1 MALLND
7 ILAWTKSLPT
17 WQRDACR
24 RLLQKEAGLE
34 DADHTELYALLK
46 KENQIETE
54 NAVEAVPL
62 ASEHLPAVLA
72 AGETV
77 VLVSLRELEN
87 VNQIP
92 KDHTLGFSETGMT
105 VIYGGNGS
113 GKSGYARVMKRACRA
128 RDQSEPIHPNANDP
142 AASSKIPTAKFNF
155 KVAGASEE
163 IVWSRDSTPPN
174 RLSTISVFDSR
185 CARSYVTAEQD
196 VAYLPYGLDIV
207 ENLANRVLPKLSEML
222 EAEIAGINV
231 DTLPFQHLIAK
242 TKVGEAIEN
251 LSVKSDAE
259 AIKSLGTLTDDDI
272 RRIAA
277 LQKALKEANPLAKAE
292 ECRLAALR
300 LKTYAGKLAKTLVW
314 VSNDAVA
321 KLQAIAEERK
331 ASEDAEAKAADDL
344 RAGEELLPGTGVQ
357 AWKLLFEAARRYA
370 TEAAYP
376 GEEFPSSAEN
386 KVCPLCQEELPESGT
401 QRLKRFEEYIKNDVA
416 KTADAAR
423 KKVETAKAKIEAAD
437 LQVVPE
443 EALKVELKALD
454 APILQV
460 IDDFQ
465 ESVEARRTSM
475 LDCLETPKW
484 DDIPALSE
492 SPRAQVRE
500 IAAHQLRAHRSLVKA
515 ADGENRKKLEDDLSE
530 LSARQ
535 NLAKTLPAV
544 IDLLGRMKKKAAL
557 EKCRSS
563 LKTRPIS
570 DKSKE
575 FATVAVTDEL
585 RKALDAEFAA
595 LGIGHIKTKL
605 KERSV
610 RGKMLHQLLLDLP
623 TTNRIDEILSEGEQ
637 RAIALGSF
645 LAELALANHSCGI
658 VFDDPISSLDH
669 KRRGRAAK
677 RMVRE
682 AKNRQVIIFT
692 HDVVFLEQ
700 LRAECKRFGNEPT
713 ISSLDREG
721 ASAGLVKPGLPWVH
735 KSFGERLDALEKAQK
750 GFEKLPWPDEPS
762 EELAGQITRQY
773 SFMRATIER
782 VVQDLFLNG
791 TVQRFR
797 DYIEVKRLAE
807 VVGIQQAEVDE
818 LFRLNQRCHDVVEA
832 HDPASAK
839 DEPPPTPDEF
849 KQDIA
854 DLRVLIDSVNARRKA
869 AKSGGGSK

>member
-7 ILAWTKSLPT
+7 ILVWTESLPK

-24 RLLQKEAGLE
+24 RLLQMEAGLD
-34 DADHTELYALLK
+34 DADYSELYSLLK

-54 NAVEAVPL
+54 NAVDAVPL
-62 ASEHLPAVLA
+62 ASEHLPVALA
-72 AGETV
+72 ADETV

-92 KDHTLGFSETGMT
+92 KDHTLGFSETGIT

-142 AASSKIPTAKFNF
+142 AASSKIPTAKFDI

-207 ENLANRVLPKLSEML
+207 ENLANQVLPKLSEML
-222 EAEIAGINV
+222 EAEIAGVNV
-231 DTLPFQHLIAK
+231 DTLPFQHLIGK

-251 LSVKSDAE
+251 ISVESDAE
-259 AIKSLGTLTDDDI
+259 AIKSLGTLAEDDSK
-272 RRIAA
+272 RIAE
-277 LQKALKEANPLAKAE
+277 LEKALKEANPIAKAE
-292 ECRLAALR
+292 ELRRSAVR
-300 LKTYAGKLAKTLVW
+300 LKTYAGKLAKPLVW
-314 VSNDAVA
+314 VSDESVA
-321 KLQAIAEERK
+321 RLRGIAEERTV
-331 ASEDAEAKAADDL
+331 AEDAEAKAADAL
-344 RAGEELLPGTGVQ
+344 RSGEELLPGTGYQ
-357 AWKLLFEAARRYA
+357 AWKLLFEAARRYS

-376 GEEFPSSAEN
+376 GEEFPSSVEG

-401 QRLKRFEEYIKNDVA
+401 HRLKRFDEYIKNDVA

-443 EALKVELKALD
+443 EALKDELLALD
-454 APILQV
+454 ASMLQI

-465 ESVEARRTSM
+465 KSVESRRTSM
-475 LDCLETPKW
+475 LNSLVTPKW
-484 DDIPALSE
+484 EEIPALSE
-492 SPRAQVRE
+492 SPRARVRQV
-500 IAAHQLRAHRSLVKA
+500 AAHQLRAHRTLVKA
-515 ADGENRKKLEDDLSE
+515 ADEENRKKLELELSE

-535 NLAKTLPAV
+535 NLVKSLPAV

-585 RKALDAEFAA
+585 RRTLDAEFAA

-605 KERSV
+605 KERNE

-623 TTNRIDEILSEGEQ
+623 TTKRIEEILSEGEQ

-645 LAELALANHSCGI
+645 FAELALANHKCGI
-658 VFDDPISSLDH
+658 VFDDPVSSLDH
-669 KRRGRAAK
+669 KRRGRVAK
-677 RMVRE
+677 RMARE
-682 AKNRQVIIFT
+682 AQNRQVIVFT

-700 LRAECKRFGNEPT
+700 LRAECKRSGIEPT
-713 ISSLDREG
+713 ISSLNREG
-721 ASAGLVKPGLPWVH
+721 ASAGIVTLGLPWVH
-735 KSFGERLDALEKAQK
+735 KSIGERLDALEKAQK
-750 GFEKLPWPDEPS
+750 AFENLPWPDDPS
-762 EELAGQITRQY
+762 GGMAGQITRQY
-773 SFMRATIER
+773 SFLRATIER

-807 VVGIQQAEVDE
+807 VVGIQQSEVDE
-818 LFRLNQRCHDVVEA
+818 LFRLNQRCHDIVEA

-839 DEPPPTPDEF
+839 DEPPPTADEL

-854 DLRVLIDSVNARRKA
+854 DLRSLIEAVKARRKA